1 VGNTPVLVESGGDGR
16 PIGFR
21 QLPTSGDTVTFTW
34 VGATP
39 WSPTA
44 ADLGAFVAQY
54 RPDEIRATWTAALDN
69 GRLVLSSRRGSRQA
83 LTPVY
88 KDAFTG
94 ALGTV
99 WFSRDSRGQVDAMHI
114 SAARVWNLRLPRV
127 GDVVGDGVEL
137 RPQPRPRFYR

>member
-1 VGNTPVLVESGGDGR
+1 VLVDAGPDGR
-16 PIGFR
+16 PTGLR
-21 QLPTSGDTVTFTW
+21 QLPSSGDTVTFAW

-54 RPDEIRATWTAALDN
+54 RSDEIRATWTAALDN
-69 GRLVLSSRRGSRQA
+69 DRLVLSSRRGARQA

-114 SAARVWNLRLPRV
+114 SASRVWNLRIPR
-127 GDVVGDGVEL
+127 VGDGVEL